1 VTATEPDKRVRGK
14 RPPDGEPVVDRAL
27 ALLAAFDARQRK
39 LSLRELSRRS
49 GIPVSST
56 LRLAGRLLAW
66 GALERDEEGHY
77 SIGLRLLEVASLA
90 PRGHGLRHVA
100 LPFMSDLAA
109 VTQQHVQLAVR
120 ERLEVT
126 LVERFSSHSS
136 VPVRYRVGG
145 KMPLHCTGM
154 GLALLAFAPLDVQEE
169 VLSRPLY
176 GEPDQNLIAP
186 VVMRRTLAEVRR
198 ERLAIYHRLEA
209 EPLVVVAAPI
219 FGEHEEAIAAIGVLL
234 PEREAQPRR
243 LGYAVRTAAQS
254 ISRQLGAPS
263 GLDARHVAAPDGR
276 GPVRG

>member
-1 VTATEPDKRVRGK
+1 MVAASQPAKRVRGK
-14 RPPDGEPVVDRAL
+14 RPPEGEPVVDRAFS
-27 ALLAAFDARQRK
+27 LLAAFDASHRR

-56 LRLAGRLLAW
+56 LRLAGRLMAW
-66 GALERDEEGHY
+66 GALERDEEGQY

-90 PRGHGLRHVA
+90 PRGHGLRQVA

-120 ERLEVT
+120 EGLEVT

-145 KMPLHCTGM
+145 KIPLHCTGM
-154 GLALLAFAPLDVQEE
+154 GLALLAFAPVDVQED
-169 VLSRPLY
+169 VLSRPLALP
-176 GEPDQNLIAP
+176 GEPDQNLIPPA
-186 VVMRRTLAEVRR
+186 VLRRTLAEVRR
-198 ERLAIYHRLEA
+198 ERLAIYRRLEA
-209 EPLVVVAAPI
+209 EPMVAVAAPI
-219 FGEHEEAIAAIGVLL
+219 LGEHEVAIAAIGVVL
-234 PEREAQPRR
+234 PERVAQPRR

-263 GLDARHVAAPDGR
+263 AVMR
-276 GPVRG
+276 